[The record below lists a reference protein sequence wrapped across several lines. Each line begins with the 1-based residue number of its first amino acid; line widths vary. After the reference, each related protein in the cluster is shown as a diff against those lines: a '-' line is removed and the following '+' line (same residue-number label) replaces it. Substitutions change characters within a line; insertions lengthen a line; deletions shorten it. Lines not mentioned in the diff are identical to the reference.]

1 MIPILEMLKMMEVIL
16 KIRTSVFFYCALPYA
31 RFHSAFFDMRFTFRF
46 FSFPIICFILFLLKS
61 QLDMFHDCATY
72 GFFGHDDLLSLSHNS
87 LICFASNHFS
97 DCGQSIF
104 QLGGEQ

>member
-1 MIPILEMLKMMEVIL
+1 MTEAIL
-16 KIRTSVFFYCALPYA
+16 KIRTSAFFFIAHYHMHVFIPL
-31 RFHSAFFDMRFTFRF
+31 FFDMRLTFH
-46 FSFPIICFILFLLKS
+46 FSFCAICFILFLFKS

-87 LICFASNHFS
+87 LICFASNHCS